1 MTVAAHEPDRAAE
14 ATHDRGPDRARDPE
28 PERAP
33 APVTGA
39 RGNHD
44 LAALPVGARRPTS
57 VWRGAV
63 VQTKLTVS
71 APGDPLEVEADAV
84 AARVVRGAE
93 PRPPAAPDLSAR
105 GRLLRAATPARG
117 PPPPAGSAE
126 RGSRTVGS
134 IVARQGGGRPLDRA
148 VRERIEPHVGMD
160 LGSVRVRDGP
170 DAAAAA
176 HALHARAFTSGST
189 IFLAAGSSSADLG
202 LMAHE
207 ATHVAQQASL
217 PATRATLMR
226 DLADLLPDVAL
237 PDVSVADVIPAWIL
251 DGVRSALQL
260 TPGYALLT
268 YITGTDPLTGAPVQV
283 SPEWFVDQLLSFG
296 PFGAGVGAALGAIDA
311 VEGVFDLL
319 AAELAANDLTPARIQ
334 RDIDSAWAQL
344 SITLGVEGNLAIV
357 RGYVER
363 ILADVAAFVAAI
375 AERVLALVRAA
386 AATAAEAVLESPA
399 IQPVWSLAKKVLHYD
414 PLRGLP
420 VEAAT
425 VEILAD
431 FLRLIGEEDRL
442 AQMEE
447 RGTLQQTAD
456 WLDTQFETFAGLAT
470 ELATLYAD
478 AWAAIQ
484 PENLPNLLANLE
496 ALAARTVAYV
506 QGVAAFAF
514 TVIAKVL
521 ELVKQALL
529 GLLSEHAHLLPGFHL
544 LTVII
549 GQNPFTGEP
558 VPLTAEN
565 LIRGFITL
573 IPGGEA
579 TYDELVQSGVIPAA
593 AARIEAAIASLG
605 LTLELVTSTFLGIW
619 NSFGL
624 DDLLD
629 PIAAFV
635 RVLAAFG
642 EPLWRLAQFV
652 PVVVQVVI
660 ELILALMNFPSELLA
675 RVIANV
681 SAAIGDITRDP
692 VGFLKN
698 MVEALKAG
706 FLAFFSNIVVHLTQG
721 LVDWLFRGL
730 GKLGITLPTDF
741 SLASILGLV
750 LQVLGLTV
758 ESLWEK
764 LTEHLGAEVVGEIQ
778 DNLARLTGAW
788 AFLVDVHDRG
798 LVAIWEY
805 VADQLSSLWQTLLGV
820 ATEWVM
826 TQIITSGTIKLL
838 SFLDPTFIMS
848 VVNGCIAFFN
858 AVQAAIEYFR
868 DMLELLDLYVG
879 TIAQIAAG
887 NIAPG
892 AQMVEQGLAASVPM
906 AIGFLAYLLGIDDVP
921 DRIADIIRGVRD
933 AIDRAIDWLIEQA
946 IRLGSA
952 ALSALRSLG
961 GGGGDTSE
969 RIEFQ
974 AAAESHELWLD
985 APGAEPTVM
994 MASRPTPVAFVLD
1007 HFADRAEGLADPA
1020 EQNRARMVVDNAC
1033 AVLARIERNVGLPTS
1048 DTNRVL
1054 AIWGVEGASLA
1065 RSLVRVF
1072 ELFQELTPATL
1083 GVTGERRGM
1092 TTSAHVSLLVDP
1104 GMTALP
1110 TGSRGAPVG
1119 TRQGRAVTTR
1129 EGQAAF
1135 PLESDLNRTSRRAG
1149 GVVVPPDGNVPS
1161 TATTTV
1167 EQTVEVRTWATGDTP
1182 ARMANTSHTERHF
1195 AAWFNGH
1202 DDTWRARVT
1211 RIELQNMPWGPCTTC
1226 ASVLVGLL
1234 RQPLPNLRVAILLW
1248 YEPYDGGGSPVTRT
1262 SQESLREMQNVGW
1275 VLHPGPERAFAP

>member
-1 MTVAAHEPDRAAE
+1 VTVAAHQADGSRDRAAE
-14 ATHDRGPDRARDPE
+14 STHDRSPDRARDRE

-39 RGNHD
+39 RGSHD
-44 LAALPVGARRPTS
+44 LAALPVAASRATS
-57 VWRGAV
+57 LWRGAV

-93 PRPPAAPDLSAR
+93 PRPPKAPDLSAR

-117 PPPPAGSAE
+117 PPPSAGSAE
-126 RGSRTVGS
+126 RGSRSVGS

-148 VRERIEPHVGMD
+148 VRERIEPHLGMD

-189 IFLAAGSSSADLG
+189 IFLAAGSSPADLG

-207 ATHVAQQASL
+207 ATHVVQQASL
-217 PATRATLMR
+217 PATRTTLMR
-226 DLADLLPDVAL
+226 DVTDLLPDISL
-237 PDVSVADVIPAWIL
+237 PDVSVADIIPAWIL
-251 DGVRSALQL
+251 DGVRSAVQS

-268 YITGTDPLTGAPVQV
+268 YITGTDPLTGAPVPV
-283 SPEWFVDQLLSFG
+283 SREWFVDQLLSFG
-296 PFGAGVGAALGAIDA
+296 PFGAGVGAVLGAID
-311 VEGVFDLL
+311 VVDGIFDLL
-319 AAELAANDLTPARIQ
+319 AAELATHDLTAARIQ

-344 SITLGVEGNLAIV
+344 SIAAGIEGNLAIV

-363 ILADVAAFVAAI
+363 LLADVAAFVVAI
-375 AERVLALVRAA
+375 AERVLALVRTA
-386 AATAAEAVLESPA
+386 AATAAEAVLATPA

-414 PLRGLP
+414 PLRGVP

-431 FLRLIGEEDRL
+431 FLRLIGEEERL

-470 ELATLYAD
+470 ELATLYSD

-496 ALAARTVAYV
+496 GLAASTVAYV

-514 TVIAKVL
+514 TVVAKVL

-529 GLLSEHAHLLPGFHL
+529 GLLSEHAHMLPGFHL

-549 GQNPFTGEP
+549 GQNPFTGEA

-593 AARIEAAIASLG
+593 AARIEGAIASLG

-619 NSFGL
+619 NSLGL

-660 ELILALMNFPSELLA
+660 ELILALMNFPSELLG

-692 VGFLKN
+692 IGFLKN
-698 MVEALKAG
+698 LVEALKAG
-706 FLAFFSNIVVHLTQG
+706 FLAFFSNIVVHVTQG

-730 GKLGITLPTDF
+730 GQLGITLPTDF

-750 LQVLGLTV
+750 FQVLGLTA
-758 ESLWEK
+758 ETLWEK
-764 LTEHLGAEVVGEIQ
+764 LTEHLGAETVRAIQ
-778 DNLARLTGAW
+778 ENLAALTGAW
-788 AFLVDVHDRG
+788 AFIVDVQQRG
-798 LVAIWEY
+798 LVAIWEL
-805 VADQLSSLWQTLLGV
+805 VVDQLSSLWETLLGV
-820 ATEWVM
+820 AMEWVM

-848 VVNGCIAFFN
+848 IVNGCIAFFN

-892 AQMVEQGLAASVPM
+892 AQMVEQGLAAAVPM
-906 AIGFLAYLLGIDDVP
+906 AIGFLAYLLGIDDIP
-921 DRIADIIRGVRD
+921 YRIADIIRGVRD

-952 ALSALRSLG
+952 ALELLRGGTPTPAAVAAAPEPVETGDPEHDAAVTAGLTALAVAEEPYLVNGEISQEDAVTVAARVKEEHPVFTVLQVVD
-961 GGGGDTSE
+961 GGDNWDYEWAGS
-969 RIEFQ
+969 
-974 AAAESHELWLD
+974 
-985 APGAEPTVM
+985 PGGKHGTRAKK
-994 MASRPTPVAFVLD
+994 RK
-1007 HFADRAEGLADPA
+1007 ADPGVSAEGLGVVGMHGSKPSSLRKGPRIHWLESEHIIPFACGKQLWDMVGFVVPGRGGHEDRQQTTIMLYYDAAREKTPDDNEMSKAFAGVLEDAGVRDELIGLRRFGSPESPA
-1020 EQNRARMVVDNAC
+1020 
-1033 AVLARIERNVGLPTS
+1033 
-1048 DTNRVL
+1048 RVL
-1054 AIWGVEGASLA
+1054 DIFAWMSEQLEATKENAITRTVAAVETENQMKTEGSAKTNGA
-1065 RSLVRVF
+1065 
-1072 ELFQELTPATL
+1072 
-1083 GVTGERRGM
+1083 RRGP
-1092 TTSAHVSLLVDP
+1092 P
-1104 GMTALP
+1104 GTPEMAVP
-1110 TGSRGAPVG
+1110 TRDDLDVVAEIQYDNIIEIL
-1119 TRQGRAVTTR
+1119 TD
-1129 EGQAAF
+1129 E
-1135 PLESDLNRTSRRAG
+1135 LED
-1149 GVVVPPDGNVPS
+1149 
-1161 TATTTV
+1161 
-1167 EQTVEVRTWATGDTP
+1167 
-1182 ARMANTSHTERHF
+1182 AN
-1195 AAWFNGH
+1195 
-1202 DDTWRARVT
+1202 
-1211 RIELQNMPWGPCTTC
+1211 
-1226 ASVLVGLL
+1226 
-1234 RQPLPNLRVAILLW
+1234 IL
-1248 YEPYDGGGSPVTRT
+1248 
-1262 SQESLREMQNVGW
+1262 
-1275 VLHPGPERAFAP
+1275 A